1 MFGPWTGGLMSDQ
14 AAPPTLRAARQS
26 ASSVGGADPS
36 ATTPRTQHPLPE
48 ALTDVEMQAYRSQ
61 GYILRRAVFSRVEI
75 EQLNAVID
83 PLAAAAVA
91 RSHEGHEYRIDGR
104 RFVDLGDQTL
114 QFEPAPFEQNLRV
127 LEPAHPLS
135 SAVLTLLRDARLVQP
150 MQALTGSD
158 HVSLWTDKINFKR
171 PGGSEFGW
179 HQDAPYWMHDATH
192 LTQLPNVMV
201 TLDDVVP
208 GSGGF
213 RVVQGSHQAGIYPAR
228 NDGTQLEGFYTHDDQ
243 VDFSQVIEFNE
254 PAGSAIFFD
263 PFLIHGSACNQSG
276 KRRRA
281 LIATYQPANLPTLK
295 TKQVVNLG

>member
-1 MFGPWTGGLMSDQ
+1 MLE
-14 AAPPTLRAARQS
+14 
-26 ASSVGGADPS
+26 DPM
-36 ATTPRTQHPLPE
+36 LD
-48 ALTDVEMQAYRSQ
+48 ALTEAEIQAYQSQ
-61 GYILRRAVFSRVEI
+61 GFILRRSVFSRVEI
-75 EQLNAVID
+75 EQFNAAID
-83 PLAAAAVA
+83 RLAAAVIAQ
-91 RSHEGHEYRIDGR
+91 SHEGQEYRLDGR
-104 RFVDLGDQTL
+104 RFVDLDSQTL
-114 QFEPAPFEQNLRV
+114 QFEPAPFEQDLRV

-135 SAVLTLLRDARLVQP
+135 SAVLTLLKDTRLVQP
-150 MQALTGSD
+150 MQVLTGSD

-179 HQDAPYWMHDATH
+179 HQDAPYWMHDAAH

-213 RVVQGSHQAGIYPAR
+213 RVVQGSHQAGIHAAR
-228 NDGTQLEGFYTHDDQ
+228 NDGTQLEGFYTHDDA
-243 VDFSQVIEFNE
+243 VDISQVVEFNE

-263 PFLIHGSACNQSG
+263 PFLIHGSARNESG

-281 LIATYQPANLPTLK
+281 LIATYQAANLPTLK

>member
-1 MFGPWTGGLMSDQ
+1 MFGLWIGGPMSDS
-14 AAPPTLRAARQS
+14 ATPPTLRTAQQRANS
-26 ASSVGGADPS
+26 TGGAELS
-36 ATTPRTQHPLPE
+36 AMTPRNKHMMPE
-48 ALTDVEMQAYRSQ
+48 ALTEVELQSFETQ
-61 GYILRRAVFSRVEI
+61 GYILRRGVFSSEEI

-83 PLAAAAVA
+83 LLASAVVA
-91 RSHEGHEYRIDGR
+91 RSHEGHEYHIDGR
-104 RFVDLGDQTL
+104 RFVDLNDQTL
-114 QFEPAPFEQNLRV
+114 QFEPAPLEQALRV

-135 SAVLTLLRDARLVQP
+135 SALLTLLKDVRLVRP
-150 MQALTGSD
+150 MRQLTGCE

-179 HQDAPYWMHDATH
+179 HQDAPYWMHDAAH

-201 TLDDVVP
+201 TLDDVGP

-213 RVVQGSHQAGIYPAR
+213 RVVQGSHQAGIHAAR
-228 NDGTQLEGFYTHDDQ
+228 NDGSQLEGFYTHDDE
-243 VDFSQVIEFNE
+243 VDFSQVVEFNE

-263 PFLIHGSACNQSG
+263 PFLIHGSAHNQSG

-295 TKQVVNLG
+295 TKRVVNLG